1 MYNQPIVPDN
11 FKVPLIE
18 RTSRCLFRPLT
29 VRDVTR
35 DFDAVMSSKEYLKA
49 NFKPYSSW
57 PEGLTIEQNLIDLGW
72 HEYEFQNR
80 TSFTYTIADLKD
92 ELTLGCCYIYPSRSD
107 EYEITVSYW
116 VRPTEI
122 RVGLSKHVANA
133 LEQWLSQNW
142 PFKNPLFIHPVETNI
157 S

>member
-1 MYNQPIVPDN
+1 MYNQPIVPDD

-49 NFKPYSSW
+49 NFKPDSSW
-57 PEGLTIEQNLIDLGW
+57 PADLTIEQNLIDLGW

-92 ELTLGCCYIYPSRSD
+92 ELTLGCCYIYPSQSD
-107 EYEITVSYW
+107 EHKINVSYW
-116 VRPTEI
+116 VRSTELDT
-122 RVGLSKHVANA
+122 GLDQHVAYA
-133 LEQWLSQNW
+133 LEQWIAKSW
-142 PFKNPLFIHPVETNI
+142 PFENPLFIHPV
-157 S
+157 

>member
-1 MYNQPIVPDN
+1 MYNQPIVPDD

-49 NFKPYSSW
+49 NFKPDSSW

-92 ELTLGCCYIYPSRSD
+92 ELTLGCCYIYPTRSD

-116 VRPTEI
+116 VRSTEI
-122 RVGLSKHVANA
+122 RTGLSKHVADA
-133 LEQWLSQNW
+133 LEQWLSQTRT
-142 PFKNPLFIHPVETNI
+142 FKNPLFIHPVEINN